1 MTYFFAAIIVI
12 IAVFF
17 MVSLGLGI
25 TWLALM
31 IRNLEQEHKAQ
42 KIELEQ
48 RRAEFNREYEA
59 CKQRIDEIRKS
70 MSK

>member
-1 MTYFFAAIIVI
+1 MLII

-17 MVSLGLGI
+17 VVSLGLGI

-59 CKQRIDEIRKS
+59 CKQRIDEIRKRIP
-70 MSK
+70 K